1 MTDDEEGRTADDRSW
16 YEVSHREVFDGRTL
30 SDLFVNAVPVL
41 IIAAFVGLFSL
52 LPLYGSGGEP
62 LLAFHAAIV
71 AGVALVSYVAARAIA
86 GDERRLEL
94 QGSVPDRGGVGDSEG
109 ERGPDEDSS

>member
-1 MTDDEEGRTADDRSW
+1 MERDDGTPDDRSW

-30 SDLFVNAVPVL
+30 SDLFVNVVPVL

-52 LPLYGSGGEP
+52 LPLYGSGSEP

-94 QGSVPDRGGVGDSEG
+94 QGSVPDRGGVGDHEG
-109 ERGPDEDSS
+109 GSDGPES